1 MPGTG
6 CDIAW
11 RPSRAR
17 RRGYRLSFVVAAA
30 VLVSACT
37 SSGTDRGVAPTS
49 STTPAVAAADLMNR
63 AVGGTQSVQ
72 DFAVHID
79 MAKQTAN
86 GPVSFYQE
94 VIDHAATGQ
103 GEPIDLAGGFT
114 FAPTT
119 SIEGWE
125 VDSEGDQLPS
135 LSVDFALLAATPELL
150 GTTQA
155 ELIDTLRSGGNADV
169 ADSLTGADPTGT
181 QMLVEIV
188 TANFAQRRTHVGPG
202 DRSLVDI
209 TFTSVQPGDKLT
221 SVYLFG
227 QTLPG
232 DPAAEEGMSTYELF
246 TYRWNLGLVSF
257 LAGDGGIS
265 TVIDESVDA
274 LKGST
279 IMSRET
285 KKAILAA
292 ARYRAALNGVTIAD
306 DLITR
311 SREYSEGTIPVDEDT
326 VVLIIR
332 DRLVSMSKDR
342 FILYMANTAAVA
354 ACEALA
360 AGMNKR
366 NAEAGSPVTDT
377 PSPEAGVDSATTT
390 TQKPGPGPM
399 SCEPNPPRYQDTKLF
414 LSAPA
419 PAAIYGDVH
428 VLTFDGKTYANQA
441 AGEFALFD
449 NGVATMQ
456 LRTEPFEN
464 SETVSV
470 ATALAARV
478 DGHRVSIHASGDTYI
493 DEALTHLTR
502 GEPRPIGDGA
512 LLWSPTGWVL
522 AWPDGTAA
530 TITPHDGYLTI
541 LITPSANPSTGML
554 GNADGDPSNDL
565 VTRTG
570 AILAAAAT
578 RFDSFYPEYI
588 DTWRITNDESLFHY
602 EPGEDTATFTIAGF
616 PAAESN
622 LESLR
627 EAAREAA
634 RDICRQAGITRE
646 DVMAGCILDV
656 AVTGN
661 ESFAYAAFL
670 AGASTPEPEEPPTD
684 GSVGPTETGPD
695 TLTVGDLVL
704 EFGPNPPVRDP
715 DGFQPQWTCS
725 VIDGSFYATSRYM
738 QAPGR
743 EIKITIEY
751 RDAQTSGTGEARF
764 AVLVELNAQPYAW
777 MLTFVEPAPG
787 TIDAVSVNGTELD
800 ASGTAFLNDP
810 IDPNLSPF
818 ALLPD
823 GSTFQPFQLS
833 ATCDQ

>member
-11 RPSRAR
+11 RPRRAR
-17 RRGYRLSFVVAAA
+17 RRGHQLAFVFAAA

-37 SSGTDRGVAPTS
+37 SSGTDQGVAPAS
-49 STTPAVAAADLMNR
+49 STTPTAAAADLMNR

-94 VIDHAATGQ
+94 VIDRAATGQ
-103 GEPIDLAGGFT
+103 GDPADLAGGFT

-155 ELIDTLRSGGNADV
+155 ELIDTLRSSGSAEV
-169 ADSLTGADPTGT
+169 ADSLMGADPTGT

-306 DLITR
+306 DLAANA
-311 SREYSEGTIPVDEDT
+311 REQSEGTYSDEDT
-326 VVLIIR
+326 VVLPIQ
-332 DRLVSMSKDR
+332 DRLVYMPKDR
-342 FILYMANTAAVA
+342 FILYVANTAAVA

-366 NAEAGSPVTDT
+366 NAEAGSAVTDT
-377 PSPEAGVDSATTT
+377 PSPEAGVDGATTT

-414 LSAPA
+414 LGAPA

-470 ATALAARV
+470 ATALAVRV

-493 DEALTHLTR
+493 DDALTHLTR

-578 RFDSFYPEYI
+578 RFDTFYPEYV

-602 EPGEDTATFTIAGF
+602 EAGEDTTTFTIAGF

-622 LESLR
+622 VESLR

-646 DVMAGCILDV
+646 DVMADCILDV
-656 AVTGN
+656 AVTGK

-670 AGASTPEPEEPPTD
+670 AEASTPEPEEPPTD
-684 GSVGPTETGPD
+684 GSAGPTETGPD

-704 EFGPNPPVRDP
+704 EFGPNPPVQDP
-715 DGFQPQWTCS
+715 AGFQPQWTCS
-725 VIDGSFYATSRYM
+725 VDNGSFHATSRYGE
-738 QAPGR
+738 APER
-743 EIKITIEY
+743 EIKITIDY
-751 RDAQTSGTGEARF
+751 LDAAASGTGEERF
-764 AVLVELNAQPYAW
+764 DVLVELNAQPYAW
-777 MLTFVEPAPG
+777 MVTFVEPPPG
-787 TIDAVSVNGTELD
+787 SIDEIMLNGTTLSV
-800 ASGTAFLNDP
+800 AGTAYLNDP
-810 IDPNLSPF
+810 IDPNLFPF
-818 ALLPD
+818 ALLPE
-823 GSTFQPFQLS
+823 GSTFQPFRLS
-833 ATCDQ
+833 VTCDQ